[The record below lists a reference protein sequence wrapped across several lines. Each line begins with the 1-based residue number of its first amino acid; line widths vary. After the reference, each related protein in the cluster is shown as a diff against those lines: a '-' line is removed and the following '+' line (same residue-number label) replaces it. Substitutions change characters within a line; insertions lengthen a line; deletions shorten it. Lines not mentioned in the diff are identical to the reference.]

1 MTAARACASADA
13 LVFGDVAVWSAVDAV
28 WEGVSSTDV
37 DFADQRTLEHFLVA
51 LHPRFRP
58 RVLLERCVDWDN
70 HRGAAIVCQLQGEF
84 AEELRCQFAH
94 LGTAFPVPPAERS
107 DAQQRR
113 VVATAIDLASMYAD
127 NATSE
132 SQRTSLIGNV
142 RGCAAS
148 PVARMVTSL
157 AARYGGLLAC
167 AHGSCLRSGSPN
179 SCRWSLCHSSF
190 CPGLRNLGWLSARS
204 CSARRQRLAATATSV
219 MPPRPRLPWPGLQ
232 HTPRRWHGR
241 CNYHQRCC
249 CVPRRCGCRSSTRSR
264 CVVLDGHACSHLVF
278 PCLSV
283 VAV

>member
-1 MTAARACASADA
+1 MCEVTAARACASADA

-148 PVARMVTSL
+148 GVARMVTSL
-157 AARYGGLLAC
+157 AARYGGLLVSLAVVC
-167 AHGSCLRSGSPN
+167 VLGRPTVAGGASVTAH
-179 SCRWSLCHSSF
+179 
-190 CPGLRNLGWLSARS
+190 
-204 CSARRQRLAATATSV
+204 SV
-219 MPPRPRLPWPGLQ
+219 QGYGTW
-232 HTPRRWHGR
+232 
-241 CNYHQRCC
+241 
-249 CVPRRCGCRSSTRSR
+249 VGCRR
-264 CVVLDGHACSHLVF
+264 GHVRRAANGWRQH
-278 PCLSV
+278 PQQ
-283 VAV
+283 